1 MIFLCSFYF
10 KQMASCSPILDP
22 GMQLIQIIPQT
33 QQKDLQ
39 FYLRFPSQQKS
50 LEFIIVFQYAKGS
63 FYLNRAVHPIPDPFF
78 AYDVLIG
85 FLTLFQKVFGKI

>member
-10 KQMASCSPILDP
+10 KQMASCPAILDLS
-22 GMQLIQIIPQT
+22 MQFIQIIPQA

-50 LEFIIVFQYAKGS
+50 LEFIIVFQHPKGS
-63 FYLNRAVHPIPDPFF
+63 FYLNRTVCPILDPFSLMMF
-78 AYDVLIG
+78 S
-85 FLTLFQKVFGKI
+85 